1 MPQIL
6 FVYAGDQNIA
16 RDDTTSL
23 IDHTSYELSAEQT
36 SVNFSIKGQN
46 EVILLIEDSA
56 NKGIEY
62 KIGIGA
68 SIDNSVTWLSQV
80 SRLGGE
86 MRLDSQNT
94 AGILSENDERH
105 FWLNWKLDKAH
116 VAQLQ
121 LGRPTKGEN
130 KREEQEEVIIKW
142 PIPVTFTPTKITARS
157 MMPEPHVQIR

>member
-1 MPQIL
+1 M
-6 FVYAGDQNIA
+6 
-16 RDDTTSL
+16 

-46 EVILLIEDSA
+46 EVVLFIQDEA
-56 NKGIEY
+56 NNELKY
-62 KIGIGA
+62 KLGIGA
-68 SIDNSVTWLSQV
+68 SSDESVTWLSQV
-80 SRLGGE
+80 TRLGGE
-86 MRLDSQNT
+86 IRLESQNT

-121 LGRPTKGEN
+121 LGRPTDARN
-130 KREEQEEVIIKW
+130 KREQEEVIIKW
-142 PIPVTFTPTKITARS
+142 PIPVTFTPSKITARS